1 MIVFRLCKR
10 EHRKDLSGNG
20 AWRFGG
26 RWNSK
31 GTAMLYT
38 GETRALCST
47 EIAVHSP
54 YGIIP
59 EDHFMVSIEIP
70 DTIKIKEFLIKDLP
84 KGWNHFPNQEETQKL
99 GDAFI
104 EDGKFLLLKVPSA
117 TIQGEHN
124 YLINPNHPD
133 MKSVSVIQT
142 EPFTF
147 DKRLFIR

>member
-1 MIVFRLCKR
+1 MIVFRLCKEPYR
-10 EHRKDLSGNG
+10 NDFSGTG
-20 AWRFGG
+20 AKRFGG

-31 GTAMLYT
+31 GTPMLYT

-47 EIAVHSP
+47 EIAVHTP

-59 EDHFMVSIEIP
+59 DDHYLVSIEIP
-70 DTIKIKEFLIKDLP
+70 DNMKIEQVAVNDLP
-84 KGWNHFPNQEETQKL
+84 PGWNHFPHQKFTQKI
-99 GDAFI
+99 GDNFI
-104 EDGKFLLLKVPSA
+104 RNGKLLVLKVPSA

-124 YLINPNHPD
+124 YLLNPNHPEI
-133 MKSVSVIQT
+133 KSVSVIHT

>member
-10 EHRKDLSGNG
+10 EYRKDLSGNG
-20 AWRFGG
+20 ARKFGG

-31 GTAMLYT
+31 GTSMVYT

-70 DTIKIKEFLIKDLP
+70 KHITIAELSLKDLP
-84 KGWNHFPNQEETQKL
+84 PEWNFFPQQEETQKI

-104 EDGKFLLLKVPSA
+104 QEGKYLVLKVPSA

-124 YLINPNHPD
+124 YLINPNHSD
-133 MKSVSVIQT
+133 MKRISVIQT

>member
-10 EHRKDLSGNG
+10 EYRKDLSGGG

-31 GTAMLYT
+31 GTFMVYT

-70 DTIKIKEFLIKDLP
+70 NTIKIKELP
-84 KGWNHFPNQEETQKL
+84 IDELPYEWNHFPQQEETQKT
-99 GDAFI
+99 GDAFV
-104 EDGKFLLLKVPSA
+104 EEGKYLILKVPSA

-124 YLINPNHPD
+124 YLMNPNHPD
-133 MKSVSVIQT
+133 MKRVSVIQV